1 MSRPPRTRVRTGK
14 QGSVA
19 AFPAHWAP
27 NDVEIDL
34 SDLFRRAYRGGTFI
48 AFHGSWIDALA
59 AYVRAIGH
67 QKL

>member
-1 MSRPPRTRVRTGK
+1 M
-14 QGSVA
+14 
-19 AFPAHWAP
+19 
-27 NDVEIDL
+27 EIDL